1 MNSMKTI
8 LFVLFLSLTVFLPVK
23 ESNAQV
29 FEIKTWNGTY
39 PKMNRSYPLT
49 FIAFKCTLIPM
60 PYVFVKLWPTHYYLQ
75 SGALQVID
83 AGQMSKEMKIGL
95 LKIAEK
101 FFEKSQMIKRH
112 EETTQIKNYT
122 ERRRDI
128 SKTIFGAQ
136 FDQLPDV
143 YQISA
148 GFVRLYESVNKLK
161 KLNQVSDCN
170 WLVKTYQKEADNLL
184 LRFVS
189 INLFEADHG
198 KKIEAFSQLR
208 KELSNLMGETDYTY
222 RKVHHYQ
229 VFNSDP
235 NLSYCFLTN

>member
-8 LFVLFLSLTVFLPVK
+8 LFILAILLAAILPVK
-23 ESNAQV
+23 ESKAQV
-29 FEIKTWNGTY
+29 FEIKTWPGLYPEMNG
-39 PKMNRSYPLT
+39 SYPLT
-49 FIAFKCTLIPM
+49 FVAFKGTLIPM

-112 EETTQIKNYT
+112 EETTQIKNNT

-128 SKTIFGAQ
+128 SKTIFDAQ

-148 GFVRLYESVNKLK
+148 GFVRLYGSINKMK
-161 KLNQVSDCN
+161 KLNEISDCT
-170 WLVKTYQKEADNLL
+170 WLVKTYQKEADDLL

-198 KKIEAFSQLR
+198 KKIEAFSQVR
-208 KELSNLMGETDYTY
+208 KELSGLMGETDYTY

-229 VFNSDP
+229 FYANDVSQ
-235 NLSYCFLTN
+235 SYSFLAQ